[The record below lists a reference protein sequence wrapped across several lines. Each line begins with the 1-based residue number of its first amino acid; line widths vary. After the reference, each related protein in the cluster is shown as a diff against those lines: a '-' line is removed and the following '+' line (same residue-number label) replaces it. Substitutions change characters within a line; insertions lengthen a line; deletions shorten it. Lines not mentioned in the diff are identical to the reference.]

1 MVGQKY
7 ITKTRETGSAIPWFD
22 GMGYDY
28 AQRIIAIR
36 NNERA
41 AEVIGLYQHN
51 QN

>member
-7 ITKTRETGSAIPWFD
+7 VSKMREVGSAILWFD
-22 GMGYDY
+22 GMVYDY
-28 AQRIIAIR
+28 AQRIIVIR

-51 QN
+51 